1 MKKIFKLNPENTLTQ
16 QSLFWLING
25 ALFLFAIVLIGFIL
39 YQKNYSLNWSPEGF
53 RFFLSEFAFP
63 ISFLALVIP
72 ATALIATMHRS
83 SQLSTQINL
92 LMQQNNFANY
102 YKHYE
107 MFKTY
112 YAELCNDN
120 EILNEKKCDKIYRRL
135 FPNSKQ
141 GDYYVDKSLLKIINK
156 LSKEYLDVL
165 EKLNNNEKVTYFE
178 FILFSSD
185 IIFKI
190 SETWGGYWLSPMDFG
205 NTILGTIPNVD
216 ESKVESITVG
226 NISAKFI
233 DADDEEVIF
242 EKTLNYF
249 QLIAKLLE
257 FEISLENDN
266 LSKDLYTLINKQL
279 VMVERDGEKRI
290 ASRNIR
296 FVTATKLEKL

>member
-16 QSLFWLING
+16 QWLFWIING
-25 ALFLFAIVLIGFIL
+25 ALFLFAIILIGIIL
-39 YQKNYSLNWSPEGF
+39 FKKSYSVNWSPEGF
-53 RFFLSEFAFP
+53 KFFLSEFAFP

-83 SQLSTQINL
+83 TQLSTQINL
-92 LMQQNNFANY
+92 LMKQNNFANY

-107 MFKTY
+107 MFKSY
-112 YAELCNDN
+112 YEELCNEND
-120 EILNEKKCDKIYRRL
+120 ILNEKKCDKIYRRL

-141 GDYYVDKSLLKIINK
+141 GDYYVDKELLKTINK

-165 EKLNNNEKVTYFE
+165 EKLNNNERITYFE
-178 FILFSSD
+178 FIIFSSD

-190 SETWGGYWLSPMDFG
+190 SEVWGGYWLSPMDFG
-205 NTILGTIPNVD
+205 NTILKSIPDID
-216 ESKVESITVG
+216 ESKVESITIG
-226 NISAKFI
+226 NMSAKFI
-233 DADDEEVIF
+233 EADEEEIIF

-257 FEISLENDN
+257 FEISLESDN
-266 LSKDLYTLINKQL
+266 LSKELYTLTNKEL

-296 FVTATKLEKL
+296 FITATKFEKL